1 MSVDKQLEKLLGT
14 LVDDRTCDE
23 AGSAFRGGCTE
34 CERFSNKGVGAARR
48 FFRDEKTGAALAAA
62 LLRARKVL
70 ATCADYENC
79 VCHEPCPDE
88 KGVRC
93 LGGLLVEALAD
104 PELEEVLR

>member
-1 MSVDKQLEKLLGT
+1 MSDVDKWLEEIANHDGT
-14 LVDDRTCDE
+14 TLRIPSV
-23 AGSAFRGGCTE
+23 
-34 CERFSNKGVGAARR
+34 
-48 FFRDEKTGAALAAA
+48 RDLAQA

-104 PELEEVLR
+104 PELEELLR

>member
-1 MSVDKQLEKLLGT
+1 MNNVDKRLEELMAELYAPTVEG
-14 LVDDRTCDE
+14 
-23 AGSAFRGGCTE
+23 
-34 CERFSNKGVGAARR
+34 RR
-48 FFRDEKTGAALAAA
+48 CIGLAAA
-62 LLRARKVL
+62 LLRARVVL

-104 PELEEVLR
+104 PELEELLK

>member
-1 MSVDKQLEKLLGT
+1 MNTPATQPTDIDKRLEELLGA

-62 LLRARKVL
+62 LHRARGTLRLIANEVAML
-70 ATCADYENC
+70 DY
-79 VCHEPCPDE
+79 PGAA
-88 KGVRC
+88 K
-93 LGGLLVEALAD
+93 EALAD
-104 PELEEVLR
+104 TELEELLR